1 VCRRVPNHERNA
13 CFVLPGGVYVPV
25 IGQPHEEVY
34 QVAEKRIFFD
44 SGGLKIEGM
53 VENIPGERGIV
64 VAHPH
69 SLYGGTMHNNVVRA
83 VAHAC
88 REEGYSTLRFN
99 FRGVEGSEGQFE
111 NGIGEQE
118 DVKAALA
125 YMSGIGKKTLDLAG
139 YSFGA
144 WVNAL
149 GLTKFQDAQRL
160 IMVSPPVSVID
171 FSFLEYSP
179 KIKLVICGSR
189 DEFAEYKKVERM
201 LPKWNEEAMF
211 QVIQGADHFYSGYE
225 QELIDI
231 IGEFLSKSAESPGIQ
246 E

>member
-1 VCRRVPNHERNA
+1 MGES
-13 CFVLPGGVYVPV
+13 
-25 IGQPHEEVY
+25 
-34 QVAEKRIFFD
+34 RIEID
-44 SGGLKIEGM
+44 ASGIRIEGL
-53 VENIPGERGIV
+53 VENLPGERGIV

-83 VAHAC
+83 VAHAYQ
-88 REEGYSTLRFN
+88 EEGYSTLRFN
-99 FRGVEGSEGQFE
+99 FRGVEGSEGQFD

-125 YMSGIGKKTLDLAG
+125 YMSGIGKKAIDLAG

-144 WVNAL
+144 WVSAL
-149 GLTKFQDAQRL
+149 GLTKFQDAQGL
-160 IMVSPPVSVID
+160 IMVSPPVSVLD

-189 DEFAEYKKVERM
+189 DEIAEYKKMEKM

-211 QVIQGADHFYSGYE
+211 RVIQGADHFYSGHE
-225 QELIDI
+225 QELIGI
-231 IGEFLSKSAESPGIQ
+231 IGQFLRENR
-246 E
+246 